1 MTRVTGKNGTQ
12 ETGVSNERAG
22 AGTLA
27 KAGFGGAGA
36 GQELVPRQ
44 RLLQLR
50 LWLVLRQGV
59 LQLGL

>member
-1 MTRVTGKNGTQ
+1 MRGLELELWQKLGL
-12 ETGVSNERAG
+12 GV
-22 AGTLA
+22 L
-27 KAGFGGAGA
+27 